1 MLGADL
7 KSVQD
12 KLLAFFEATQ
22 AEV

>member
-1 MLGADL
+1 
-7 KSVQD
+7 VQD